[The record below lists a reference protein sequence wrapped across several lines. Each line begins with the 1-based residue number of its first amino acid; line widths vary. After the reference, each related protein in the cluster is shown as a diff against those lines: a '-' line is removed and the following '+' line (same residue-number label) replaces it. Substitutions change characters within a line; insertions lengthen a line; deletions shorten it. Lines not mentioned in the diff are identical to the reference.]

1 MIDFGLLPAIA
12 LATALSWASG
22 INVYAVLIMLGFGSM
37 TGIID
42 LPSSLDFTAYPLVIG
57 LAVIFFVIE
66 FIVDKIP
73 FVDSAW
79 DGPHTFIRIILGG
92 FLASQV
98 IGEIDPTLIVVGA
111 LAGSFIASS
120 SHALKAGTRVVA
132 NTSPEPFSNIGLSLV
147 EDFLVIGAILLAI
160 KFPLFFLILFA
171 AYVLLA
177 IWLLPK
183 IWHGVKKI
191 FSFLGDF
198 FNKNQEKEN
207 YSFNKETPSPK
218 DGSPMINDVST
229 KGTLLEKPNTP
240 PQLPNN

>member
-1 MIDFGLLPAIA
+1 MIDFGLLHAIA

-22 INVYAVLIMLGFGSM
+22 INVYAVLMMLGFGSM
-37 TGIID
+37 TGMID
-42 LPSSLDFTAYPLVIG
+42 LPNSLDFTTYPLVIG

-111 LAGSFIASS
+111 FVGSFIASS

-191 FSFLGDF
+191 FSFLGNF
-198 FNKNQEKEN
+198 FNQPQAKDD
-207 YSFNKETPSPK
+207 FNVKKETQ
-218 DGSPMINDVST
+218 GSEDENTTIDNIST